1 MTKEKPLSEKVI
13 LIKEKEIGTKKF
25 ISRVNLTKDVA
36 EAVERLKGQIGLKD
50 DVAYIE
56 INKLNKVINEIFGEL
71 KQEGGED
78 D

>member
-36 EAVERLKGQIGLKD
+36 EAVESEEKLLDKLH
-50 DVAYIE
+50 YNE
-56 INKLNKVINEIFGEL
+56 ITWDEFWKKRDEIFGDL
-71 KQEGGED
+71 K
-78 D
+78 